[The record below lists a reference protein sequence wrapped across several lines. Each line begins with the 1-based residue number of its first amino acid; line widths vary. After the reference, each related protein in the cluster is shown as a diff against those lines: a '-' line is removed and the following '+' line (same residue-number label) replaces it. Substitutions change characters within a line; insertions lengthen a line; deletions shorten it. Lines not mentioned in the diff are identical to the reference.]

1 MSKLET
7 NTIDTISGTNTLQV
21 GDGNVATINL
31 GKSGDTI
38 NVPSGATLNVAG
50 TVGTG
55 LTNTPAFS
63 AKMASGQA
71 IPNGTHTTLVF
82 GTENFDTDNAFDGTS
97 TFTVPSGKGGKYY
110 LFAQSGRQGWASNRF
125 LIYLYKNGNTDLSA
139 AETIASGTNYQTTA
153 TSAVVDLSAGDTVIA
168 KLYQDNGSS
177 QTTSSGDRST
187 FAGYKLT

>member
-55 LTNTPAFS
+55 LTNTPFFHAYGS
-63 AKMASGQA
+63 QETVSNATYTKLGLENTYYNTGSGWD
-71 IPNGTHTTLVF
+71 TTNDKFV
-82 GTENFDTDNAFDGTS
+82 
-97 TFTVPSGKGGKYY
+97 VPSGGDGKYVFFGSY
-110 LFAQSGRQGWASNRF
+110 RISNDSGHLQAN
-125 LIYLYKNGNTDLSA
+125 IYKNGTRQEEFTSENGYSVSRYWTVAL
-139 AETIASGTNYQTTA
+139 TT
-153 TSAVVDLSAGDTVIA
+153 TLDLSAGDYIEFYAYLSVGNA
-168 KLYQDNGSS
+168 NAVFGKNFL
-177 QTTSSGDRST
+177 
-187 FAGYKLT
+187 GYKLIG